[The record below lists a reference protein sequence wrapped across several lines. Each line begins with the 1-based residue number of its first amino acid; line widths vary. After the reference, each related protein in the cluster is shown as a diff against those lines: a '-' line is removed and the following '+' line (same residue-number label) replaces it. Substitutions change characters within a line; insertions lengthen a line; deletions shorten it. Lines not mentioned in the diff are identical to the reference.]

1 MTLKFWPVKLEGW
14 NCFYTDK
21 GQMGWRLGVDFEVFM
36 QNLGFGFDHVN
47 VEKPLRRPSGDFKWA
62 ARLLNLEYREEE

>member
-1 MTLKFWPVKLEGW
+1 MEVMRSNVFWIYFEGRTNKIEESRMTLKFWPVKLEGW

-36 QNLGFGFDHVN
+36 
-47 VEKPLRRPSGDFKWA
+47 
-62 ARLLNLEYREEE
+62 